1 MKLRRLADGIKRP
14 CTGLQTTLC
23 ICGTGFWDAS
33 KRDLYKVCDVHG
45 ICHTDGMLDR
55 NQTTHVVVP
64 FSINDMKICQ
74 EYARHIL
81 TSEKVSKAI
90 EWGIPIVSID
100 FLLYTVG
107 RACQSCCTLIPE
119 TLAPVSDPTTVYAC
133 PADCI
138 PMVEKID
145 QYVED
150 TPSKYVAN
158 AEDSSSGQ
166 STQQQEESSVPT
178 SPVDE
183 SVKRRESTL
192 QDNDAVIDWAGGYD
206 YDVDPTQMSD
216 VYGSQTPGMEAFHEE
231 DLRNFASIKVT
242 PLSPQVSESDHSS
255 DLPSVS
261 CLPDLTPPLPDC
273 FIPGDLL
280 LRAPKGNG
288 VRKRHNITSRTSGMI
303 EFTESM
309 TFRHLEYMHLDTR
322 HHIAVEIVDPDTR
335 IKAVVKPLHFYR
347 LLGQKWMM
355 EFKRYFKAKDIG
367 VDDTS
372 NGLELY
378 LSTKVEGGL
387 PVHAFYGHKVEVHR
401 IPRHKK
407 GPMLHMESSD
417 DSDPPYF
424 YRYDYDVDNGR
435 VLV

>member
-1 MKLRRLADGIKRP
+1 MKLRRLADGTKRP

-55 NQTTHVVVP
+55 SQTTHVVVP

-81 TSEKVSKAI
+81 TSDKVSKAI

-100 FLLYTVG
+100 FLIYTVG
-107 RACQSCCTLIPE
+107 RACQSCCKLIPE
-119 TLAPVSDPTTVYAC
+119 TLVPVSDPTTVYAC

-145 QYVED
+145 QYVVD

-158 AEDSSSGQ
+158 AEDPS
-166 STQQQEESSVPT
+166 
-178 SPVDE
+178 
-183 SVKRRESTL
+183 SVKRREDTL
-192 QDNDAVIDWAGGYD
+192 QSSDQSGAAIDWPGGYD
-206 YDVDPTQMSD
+206 FDVDPTQMSD
-216 VYGSQTPGMEAFHEE
+216 IYGSQTPGMEAFHEE

-242 PLSPQVSESDHSS
+242 PLSSQVSESDHSS
-255 DLPSVS
+255 NLPSVS
-261 CLPDLTPPLPDC
+261 CLPDLLPDC

-322 HHIAVEIVDPDTR
+322 HHVAVEIVDPDTR
-335 IKAVVKPLHFYR
+335 NKIVVKPLHFYR
-347 LLGQKWMM
+347 LLGQEWMM

-378 LSTKVEGGL
+378 QSTKVEGGC
-387 PVHAFYGHKVEVHR
+387 PVSAVMHGHVVVHR